1 MRKNSFILACC
12 LLLTGL
18 LISSC
23 KKNKV
28 DNEVQSVIDNA
39 LCEQEFMRIPVMLN
53 ARAIQATGIKKVM
66 PGYWQAWSGSCPKD
80 SVVGDTSGYAAG
92 SYSNSANLPGLQLD
106 WGSGCADQVD
116 GVSRSGKLNGIFQKP
131 WSQAGSVVT
140 ITPVAYKVGNIS
152 YAGTIK
158 VTRIATYVFTVE
170 VTGGKCSDGSATM
183 EWNCNRTITWT
194 SGMGDTN
201 EQNDVFEISGSANGV
216 NREGKAFQ
224 VTITSPLVKMADCK
238 WISKGV
244 IEITPDGLKTRVVD
258 YGDGTCNAAATFTV
272 NGNTYTFNMQ

>member
-1 MRKNSFILACC
+1 MRKNSLSVLCILLMA
-12 LLLTGL
+12 GL

-39 LCEQEFMRIPVMLN
+39 LCEQEFMRIPIMFN
-53 ARAIQATGIKKVM
+53 ARAIQAVGIKKVM
-66 PGYWQAWSGSCPKD
+66 PGYSQAWSGTCPKD

-92 SYSNSANLPGLQLD
+92 SFTNSTNLPGMQLD

-116 GVSRSGKLNGIFQKP
+116 GVSRSGKLSGIFTKP

-140 ITPVAYKVGNIS
+140 ITPLAYKAGNIS
-152 YAGTIK
+152 YSGTIK
-158 VTRIATYVFTVE
+158 VTRTAPYVFTVE
-170 VTGGKCSDGSATM
+170 VTGGKCSEGGATM
-183 EWNCNRTITWT
+183 EWNCNRTITWI

-201 EQNDVFEISGSANGV
+201 EQNDVFEISGNASGV
-216 NREGKAFQ
+216 NREGKAFS
-224 VTITSPLVKMADCK
+224 VVITSSLNKAADCK
-238 WISKGV
+238 WISRGV
-244 IEITPDGLKTRVVD
+244 LEVSPDGLKTRVVD
-258 YGDGTCNAAATFTV
+258 YGDGTCNATATFTV